1 MIDPETAILFTA
13 APLPGVEVG
22 DGACAGGVEIE
33 GVGPEVI
40 TGASE
45 GAVGGAGG
53 EVAGAKAGDEVPV
66 EGEGAAPDGARDEDG
81 VEAGGVATVGG
92 GADFG
97 EEDGGDLVGE
107 EAGAAPGAW
116 PRELAIKAKRT
127 KKTKAEEEAMVV
139 KNAKS
144 RARKMEGKFEL
155 QRLKMREEEGR
166 KTEGV
171 PALVKVRLTV
181 LRDVQGFQVPS
192 SRGHKLFT

>member
-1 MIDPETAILFTA
+1 MIDPETAILFTE

-22 DGACAGGVEIE
+22 VGACAGGVEIE
-33 GVGPEVI
+33 EVGPGVI
-40 TGASE
+40 TGDSE

-53 EVAGAKAGDEVPV
+53 EVAGAKAGGEVPV

-97 EEDGGDLVGE
+97 EEAGGDLVGE

-116 PRELAIKAKRT
+116 PREPTIKAKRT
-127 KKTKAEEEAMVV
+127 KKTKAEEEAIVV

-144 RARKMEGKFEL
+144 RERKMEGKFC
-155 QRLKMREEEGR
+155 
-166 KTEGV
+166 T
-171 PALVKVRLTV
+171 
-181 LRDVQGFQVPS
+181 PS
-192 SRGHKLFT
+192 